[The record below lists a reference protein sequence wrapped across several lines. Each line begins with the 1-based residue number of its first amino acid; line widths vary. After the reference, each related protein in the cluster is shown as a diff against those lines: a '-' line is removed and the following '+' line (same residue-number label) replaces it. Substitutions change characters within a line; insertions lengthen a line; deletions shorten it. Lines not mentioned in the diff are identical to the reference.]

1 MTAER
6 RVHPPRR
13 NDDLEMEVATWI
25 APFIK
30 HKSLLIAL
38 GAMIGSGLTL
48 VGGAY
53 AMRYTDPTK
62 QTRAVAVSLDSV
74 RFKVDSV
81 IVPRLVNVETA
92 VSEGRADRV
101 QINKKLDWDN
111 YMICRIF
118 MDRYPN
124 EYPPDICANGRP
136 K

>member
-81 IVPRLVNVETA
+81 IVPRLVNVESA
-92 VSEGRADRV
+92 VSEGRSDRAAM
-101 QINKKLDWDN
+101 NKKLDWVG
-111 YMICRIF
+111 YMVCRDF
-118 MDRYPN
+118 VDRHPT
-124 EYPPDICANGRP
+124 EYVPEICANGRP
-136 K
+136 R